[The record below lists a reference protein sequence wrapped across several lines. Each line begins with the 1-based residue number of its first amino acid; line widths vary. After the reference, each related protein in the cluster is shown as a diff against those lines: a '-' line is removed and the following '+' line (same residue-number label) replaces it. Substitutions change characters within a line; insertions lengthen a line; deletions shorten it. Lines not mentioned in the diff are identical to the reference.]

1 MPGSHRR
8 SHPFRRDSR
17 SANAE
22 SFAARYDAAIFDPG
36 TRELYEGSAFYNIGD
51 WRDSPSGL
59 AEAARRLVEMHLQAD
74 TREQAEAVSVVL
86 DVGCGLGAGAAM
98 MADYYPNALVLG
110 ANLSAVQAGWGLR
123 HWPRARF
130 AAMNAT
136 RLAVGDGRV
145 DRIHSVE
152 AAFHFDSRDSFLAEA
167 VRVLRPG
174 GKVILT
180 DVTYRHA
187 LADFVPPANVWM
199 GEDEYRRRCERAG
212 LEVERLEDITDRTLT
227 PFFAH
232 LKTHGY
238 AAEAVIQRRA
248 MAAYYFVV
256 LRKPGG

>member
-1 MPGSHRR
+1 MSGKQRR
-8 SHPFRRDSR
+8 SHPFRSDSPAT
-17 SANAE
+17 SQ

-36 TRELYEGSAFYNIGD
+36 ARELYEGSAFYNIGD

-59 AEAARRLVEMHLQAD
+59 AEAARRLVEMHLAAD
-74 TREQAEAVSVVL
+74 TREEAKGVSVVL

-98 MADYYPNALVLG
+98 MADHYANALVLG
-110 ANLSAVQAGWGLR
+110 ANLSPVQARWGAR

-130 AAMNAT
+130 AAMNAV
-136 RLAVGDGRV
+136 RLAVAADRV

-152 AAFHFDSRDSFLAEA
+152 AAFHFDSRERFLAEA
-167 VRVLRPG
+167 RRVLRPG

-180 DVTYRHA
+180 DVTYRHE
-187 LADFVPPANVWM
+187 LADFVPPANVWA
-199 GEDEYRRRCERAG
+199 GEDEYRRRCEGAG
-212 LEVERLEDITDRTLT
+212 LEVERLEDITDRTLI

-256 LRKPGG
+256 LRKPED